1 MRRALWLLPLAG
13 ASALAGLVLLR
24 PAPVPAGNERAAPAP
39 EPAAPRSAAL
49 PVSRVVLYSSGVGY
63 FQRRGKVHGSARV
76 DLSFPA
82 ADVNDL
88 LKSLVLQDLG
98 GGQVSAVSY
107 DSHDPVE
114 KTLASFAINL
124 NNNPSFTQ
132 LLNQARGEK
141 VEIVLQQSSA
151 SQPGTL
157 TGSVLGVETQHQPV
171 AKDAVA
177 DVAVLNL
184 WCAEGLRSVKLSEV
198 QRLRFLSP
206 VLEGEV
212 RKALEV
218 LAQGH
223 DAQKKTFSLAFAGS
237 GEREVRVSYVVES
250 PVWKTSYRLVLDRAG
265 KPYLQGWAI
274 VENPSD
280 EDWSDVGMALVSG
293 RPISFRMDLYDPLYA
308 PRPLV
313 EPELFASLR
322 PQTYQGDMDRKAG
335 AAANR
340 PAPGGPEG
348 AALADAPAALAVI
361 RFPAASAPPGMGG
374 GGGYALGLGRG
385 EALRR
390 EMADPMRVQQGVQS
404 VATASQLG
412 NTFRYVVDQAVSVPR
427 QKSALLP
434 IVNKE
439 VDGQRVSIYNEAAL
453 PKFPLLGLR
462 FKNTSGL
469 HLMQG
474 PITVFE
480 GSSYAGDSRI
490 LDVQPGEERLLSYA
504 VDLGTEVEP
513 VPDTPRQT
521 ITRLKA
527 LKGSL
532 YTTTR
537 QVEGKTYKVKN
548 RSTED
553 RTLLI
558 EHPFRAN
565 FHLTSKDKPV
575 ERARDVYRFELKVP
589 AGKTASEAVS
599 EETDVVTQ
607 LVLTNANDDS
617 IRFFLRTDAATPAIK
632 EALGKA
638 LELKGKADRSRQELQ
653 HAEQQ
658 LSDIERDQ
666 TRIRA
671 NLKDTPPTAGAYK
684 KYLEKLDKQE
694 TEVDGLRDRIKKL
707 RDDELAQR
715 QDYERFL
722 AQLDVE

>member
-13 ASALAGLVLLR
+13 AAALAGLVLLR
-24 PAPVPAGNERAAPAP
+24 PAPVPAGDERVAPAP
-39 EPAAPRSAAL
+39 EAPVSKGAAL
-49 PVSRVVLYSSGVGY
+49 PVSRVILYSSGVGY
-63 FQRRGKVHGSARV
+63 FQRRGKVRGSARV
-76 DLSFPA
+76 DLAFPA

-124 NNNPSFTQ
+124 NNNPSFAQ

-141 VEIVLQQSSA
+141 VEVVLQQSSA

-157 TGSVLGVETQHQPV
+157 TGSLLGVETQHQKV
-171 AKDAVA
+171 ARDAVA
-177 DVAVLNL
+177 DVEVLNL
-184 WCAEGLRSVKLSEV
+184 WCAEGVRSVKLSEV

-212 RKALEV
+212 RKALEA

-223 DAQKKTFSLAFAGS
+223 DAQKKTVSLSFAGA
-237 GEREVRVSYVVES
+237 GEREVRVGYVVEA
-250 PVWKTSYRLVLDRAG
+250 PVWKTSYRLVLDKEG

-322 PQTYQGDMDRKAG
+322 PQTYEGDMDQSRRGGREGQGRARKQVARQLKELEQLQER
-335 AAANR
+335 ADR
-340 PAPGGPEG
+340 PGETRPQEAKPSS
-348 AALADAPAALAVI
+348 AALFADYAAPLN
-361 RFPAASAPPGMGG
+361 
-374 GGGYALGLGRG
+374 
-385 EALRR
+385 LR
-390 EMADPMRVQQGVQS
+390 QGVQS

-412 NTFRYVVDQAVSVPR
+412 DSFQYVVDQPVSVPR

-439 VDGQRVSIYNEAAL
+439 VEGQRVSIYNEQAL

-480 GSSYAGDSRI
+480 GSAYAGDSRI

-504 VDLGTEVEP
+504 VDLGTEVEA

-521 ITRLKA
+521 ITKLKA

-548 RSTED
+548 RSDQD

-558 EHPFRAN
+558 EHPFRPT

-575 ERARDVYRFELKVP
+575 ERARDVYRFEVKVP
-589 AGKTASEAVS
+589 AGKTASETVT

-607 LVLTNANDDS
+607 LVLTNVNDDT
-617 IRFFLRTDAATPAIK
+617 IRYFLRTDAATPAIK

-653 HAEQQ
+653 HTEQQ